1 MRTHPSRQSD
11 RASIAPVNPQE
22 KDLAAAASQIAGASR
37 GKQMAGGL
45 TGLSSQPRRR
55 RVPSRKSQWQQSAR
69 LQSAGPSRGV
79 LHARQIQ
86 SPRIIHTFQHSCCA
100 RYALRFSSPQ
110 NADGFHLPRVHF
122 PPLACRHIL
131 VIAVGDAR
139 CAGLGKYSVVNVLD
153 EHERTMAFAEIALGQ
168 IKSLRQTAIPR
179 NYEIWYVYA
188 TGYNPPLNKIINET
202 LARNGRL
209 TESDLEQIYETY
221 LSHLKITDRIDKV
234 GARVIGE
241 IDDVMSLITD
251 ALGVSVSY
259 DATLSEANE
268 KLSAAGDRD
277 TVKPIIEMLIKATG
291 EMRETNT
298 ALEERLTLSKTE
310 ISNLQQSLEA
320 IRAES
325 LTDPLTGLGN
335 RKYFDRMIDVAV
347 QNALAN
353 NEPLSLLMFDI
364 DHFKS
369 FNDSYGHLT
378 GDQVLRL
385 VSNSLKQTIKG
396 QDITARYGG
405 EEFAVVLPNT
415 ALRQAL
421 TVADHIRRAVM
432 AKELKKK
439 STGEILGR
447 VTISVGVSM
456 LKPGDDTDALIER
469 ADACLYVAKR
479 NGRNRVICEVDPEY
493 ATENHGQACVS
504 KAAG

>member
-1 MRTHPSRQSD
+1 
-11 RASIAPVNPQE
+11 
-22 KDLAAAASQIAGASR
+22 
-37 GKQMAGGL
+37 
-45 TGLSSQPRRR
+45 
-55 RVPSRKSQWQQSAR
+55 
-69 LQSAGPSRGV
+69 
-79 LHARQIQ
+79 
-86 SPRIIHTFQHSCCA
+86 
-100 RYALRFSSPQ
+100 
-110 NADGFHLPRVHF
+110 
-122 PPLACRHIL
+122 
-131 VIAVGDAR
+131 
-139 CAGLGKYSVVNVLD
+139 VVKVLD
-153 EHERTMAFAEIALGQ
+153 EHERTMAFAEVALGQ
-168 IKSLRQTAIPR
+168 IRSLRQTAVPR

-188 TGYNPPLNKIINET
+188 TGYNASLNKVINET
-202 LARNGRL
+202 LARNGKL
-209 TESDLEQIYETY
+209 TEADLEQIYETY
-221 LSHLKITDRIDKV
+221 LSHIKTTDRIDKV

-241 IDDVMSLITD
+241 IDDVMMLLTE
-251 ALGVSVSY
+251 ALGTSASY
-259 DATLSEANE
+259 DASLTGATR
-268 KLSAAGDRD
+268 KLSGAKNGEQ
-277 TVKPIIEMLIKATG
+277 VKAIVESLAKSTHD
-291 EMRETNT
+291 MRETNK
-298 ALEERLTLSKTE
+298 ALEERLTLSKNE

-335 RKYFDRMIDVAV
+335 RKYFDRMIDMAV
-347 QNALAN
+347 QNALAVG
-353 NEPLSLLMFDI
+353 EPLSLLMFDI

-385 VSNSLKQTIKG
+385 VGLSLKQTIKG

-456 LKPGDDTDALIER
+456 LKAGDDTDSLIER
-469 ADACLYVAKR
+469 ADACLYAAKR

-493 ATENHGQACVS
+493 SAETQSQVA
-504 KAAG
+504 

>member
-1 MRTHPSRQSD
+1 ML
-11 RASIAPVNPQE
+11 E
-22 KDLAAAASQIAGASR
+22 
-37 GKQMAGGL
+37 
-45 TGLSSQPRRR
+45 
-55 RVPSRKSQWQQSAR
+55 
-69 LQSAGPSRGV
+69 
-79 LHARQIQ
+79 
-86 SPRIIHTFQHSCCA
+86 
-100 RYALRFSSPQ
+100 
-110 NADGFHLPRVHF
+110 
-122 PPLACRHIL
+122 
-131 VIAVGDAR
+131 
-139 CAGLGKYSVVNVLD
+139 

-168 IKSLRQTAIPR
+168 IRSLRQTAVPR

-209 TESDLEQIYETY
+209 TEADLEQIYETY
-221 LSHLKITDRIDKV
+221 LSQIKTTDRIDKV

-241 IDDVMSLITD
+241 IDDVMNLITE
-251 ALGVSVSY
+251 ALAMSARY
-259 DATLSEANE
+259 DDSLSGASR
-268 KLSAAGDRD
+268 KLEVAQSRDQVKTVVESLMKSTREMRD
-277 TVKPIIEMLIKATG
+277 TNKA
-291 EMRETNT
+291 
-298 ALEERLTLSKTE
+298 LDDRLTLSKSE

-335 RKYFDRMIDVAV
+335 RKYFDRSIDAAV
-347 QNALAN
+347 QSALASD
-353 NEPLSLLMFDI
+353 EPLSLLMFDI

-385 VSNSLKQTIKG
+385 VGMSLRQTIKG

-456 LKPGDDTDALIER
+456 LKPGDDTDSLIER
-469 ADACLYVAKR
+469 ADACLYAAKR
-479 NGRNRVICEVDPEY
+479 NGRNRVVCEADPEY
-493 ATENHGQACVS
+493 AAETHGRVA
-504 KAAG
+504 